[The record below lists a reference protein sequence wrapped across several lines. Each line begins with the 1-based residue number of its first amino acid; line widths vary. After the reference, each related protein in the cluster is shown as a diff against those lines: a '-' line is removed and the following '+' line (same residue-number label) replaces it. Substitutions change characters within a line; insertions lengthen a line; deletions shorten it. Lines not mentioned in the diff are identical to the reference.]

1 MIARGAPFSALT
13 CSLLLYPLGQT
24 QQGGKLGRSR
34 EIPQLGRYHMLGW
47 ESVHRME
54 TGKPWERRS
63 QIKERN
69 EPRRLGGMFQTY
81 ACFLPSS
88 ALSGS
93 GHCSNSHCLWR
104 RLSSLAAKGV
114 AVTEELR
121 VLASVASFPTNF
133 LLFLIFFPH
142 QSLSL

>member
-13 CSLLLYPLGQT
+13 CSLSLYPLGQT

-34 EIPQLGRYHMLGW
+34 EIAQLCLG
-47 ESVHRME
+47 ENLPVHRME

-69 EPRRLGGMFQTY
+69 EPHRLRGMFQMC

-88 ALSGS
+88 VLSGS

-104 RLSSLAAKGV
+104 RVSSLAAKGV

-133 LLFLIFFPH
+133 LLFLIFFPY

>member
-13 CSLLLYPLGQT
+13 CSLSLYPLGQT

-34 EIPQLGRYHMLGW
+34 EIAQLCLG
-47 ESVHRME
+47 ENLPVHRME

-69 EPRRLGGMFQTY
+69 EPHRLRGMFQMC

-88 ALSGS
+88 VLSGS

-104 RLSSLAAKGV
+104 RVSSLAAKAV

-133 LLFLIFFPH
+133 LLFLIFFPY